1 MFADQ
6 LKNKIKSRIK
16 GIQPG
21 TWKKIGIAGAAVL
34 GCLLA
39 AALLFLLLGGD
50 TKVVFTTGLKKDEV
64 FKIGSRSCTR
74 SEAMVYLTNMQNQ
87 YEAVYGAE
95 IWNAKGDGSSLEQE
109 AKQQVLSELA
119 QIKSMV
125 LLAEQKG
132 IVLEEKDEERAAA
145 AGKEYFQSLNET
157 ERSLLEADE
166 KTIVQMYRE
175 YALAAKVYQTI
186 VEDVN
191 PEISDDEAR
200 TITVLQ
206 IRLET
211 MKEAE
216 EVLAKAQEENAD
228 FEALAEAYSLD
239 TAVRCSF
246 GKGEV
251 EEAIEKAAFDLGKDE
266 ISGVI
271 PCGDSWYILK
281 CTSTFDEAQTQLNKV
296 KILEKRRN
304 EAFHTEYSAFVSS
317 LTRQLNE
324 ELWESVAFL
333 QNEEVTTNSF
343 FTVYQTYFHV
353 E

>member
-1 MFADQ
+1 MLKEK
-6 LKNKIKSRIK
+6 LKN
-16 GIQPG
+16 IQPG
-21 TWKKIGIAGAAVL
+21 TWKRIGITAGAAL
-34 GCLLA
+34 GCILLLV
-39 AALLFLLLGGD
+39 LLFVFLGGD
-50 TKVVFTTGLKKDEV
+50 TKVVLTTGFKKNEI
-64 FKIGSRSCTR
+64 FKIGTQSCTQ
-74 SEAMVYLTNMQNQ
+74 SEVMVYLTNMQNQ
-87 YEAVYGAE
+87 YETVYGAE

-125 LLAEQKG
+125 LLANQKQ
-132 IVLEEKDEERAAA
+132 IVLEEKEEERAAA

-157 ERSLLEADE
+157 ERTALNVDE

-186 VEDVN
+186 VEDIN

-211 MKEAE
+211 MEEAE
-216 EVLAKAQEENAD
+216 EVLAKALEENAD
-228 FEALAEAYSLD
+228 FEALAEACSLD
-239 TAVRCSF
+239 ATIRYSF
-246 GKGEV
+246 GKGEA
-251 EEAIEKAAFDLGKDE
+251 EEAIENAAFDLGKDE
-266 ISGVI
+266 ISGAI
-271 PCGDSWYILK
+271 PSGDSWYILK

-304 EAFHTEYSAFVSS
+304 EAFNTEYSAFVNS

-324 ELWESVAFL
+324 ELWESVAFIR
-333 QNEEVTTNSF
+333 NEEVTTNSF
-343 FTVYQTYFHV
+343 FAVYQTYFHV

>member
-1 MFADQ
+1 MAIDK
-6 LKNKIKSRIK
+6 LKNKLKSV
-16 GIQPG
+16 QPG
-21 TWKKIGIAGAAVL
+21 TWKKAGIAGGAVCL
-34 GCLLA
+34 CALLA
-39 AALLFLLLGGD
+39 VLLFLFLGGD
-50 TKVVFTTGLKKDEV
+50 TRVVLTTGLKKNEI
-64 FKIGSRSCTR
+64 FKIGSQSCTQA
-74 SEAMVYLTNMQNQ
+74 EAMIYLTNMQNQ

-95 IWNAKGDGSSLEQE
+95 IWNAKKDGASLEQE

-119 QIKSMV
+119 QIKAMV

-132 IVLEEKDEERAAA
+132 ISLEQKEEDRAAA
-145 AGKEYFQSLNET
+145 AGKEYFHSLNET
-157 ERSLLEADE
+157 ERTCLNADE
-166 KTIVQMYRE
+166 KTVIQMYRE
-175 YALAAKVYQTI
+175 YALAAKVYQSI

-206 IRLET
+206 IRLDT
-211 MKEAE
+211 MEEAE
-216 EVLAKAQEENAD
+216 EVLVKAQEENAD
-228 FEALAEAYSLD
+228 FEALAESYSRD
-239 TAVRCSF
+239 ATVRYSF
-246 GKGEV
+246 GKGEAP
-251 EEAIEKAAFDLGKDE
+251 EAIENAAFDLGKDE

-281 CTSTFDEAQTQLNKV
+281 CTSTFDEAQTQVNKV

-304 EAFHTEYSAFVSS
+304 EAFHTEYNAFVNS

-324 ELWESVAFL
+324 ELWESITFIQDEA
-333 QNEEVTTNSF
+333 VTTNSF

>member
-1 MFADQ
+1 MLKLKEK
-6 LKNKIKSRIK
+6 LKN
-16 GIQPG
+16 IQPE
-21 TWKKIGIAGAAVL
+21 TWKKIGIAAGAVL
-34 GCLLA
+34 GCLV
-39 AALLFLLLGGD
+39 LLLVLFMFLGGD
-50 TKVVFTTGLKKDEV
+50 TKVVFTTGLKKNEV
-64 FKIGSRSCTR
+64 FKIGSQSCTQ

-95 IWNAKGDGSSLEQE
+95 IWNAKGDGASLEQE
-109 AKQQVLSELA
+109 AKQQVLSELV

-132 IVLEEKDEERAAA
+132 ILLEQKEEERASA
-145 AGKEYFQSLNET
+145 AGKEYFQSLNGT
-157 ERSLLEADE
+157 ERTALNVDE
-166 KTIVQMYRE
+166 KTIIQMYRE
-175 YALAAKVYQTI
+175 YALAAKVYHTI

-211 MKEAE
+211 MEEAE
-216 EVLAKAQEENAD
+216 AVLAKTLEENAD
-228 FEALAEAYSLD
+228 FEALAEAYSKD
-239 TAVRCSF
+239 ATIRYSF
-246 GKGEV
+246 GKGEAAA
-251 EEAIEKAAFDLGKDE
+251 AIENAAFDLGKDE

-271 PCGDSWYILK
+271 PSGDSWYILK

-304 EAFHTEYSAFVSS
+304 EAFNTEYSAFVNS

-324 ELWESVAFL
+324 ELWESITFI